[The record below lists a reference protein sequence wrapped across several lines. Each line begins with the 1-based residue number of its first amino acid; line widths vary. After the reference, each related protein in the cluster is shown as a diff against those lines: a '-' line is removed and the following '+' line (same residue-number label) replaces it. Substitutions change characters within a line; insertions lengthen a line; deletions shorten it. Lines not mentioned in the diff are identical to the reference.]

1 MPQIKSA
8 IKRVKT
14 NTTANK
20 RNSAELSKLRT
31 AIRKFNHAVE
41 TKSKDVLDLEIK
53 AARALDKAVTKGL
66 ISKNK
71 ANRDKSRFAKK
82 AKAASNN

>member
-14 NTTANK
+14 NDAAKK
-20 RNSAELSKLRT
+20 RNASQASKMKT
-31 AIRKFNHAVE
+31 AVKKFNEAVANDVKDVDAKAVE
-41 TKSKDVLDLEIK
+41 AFRS
-53 AARALDKAVTKGL
+53 LDKAASKGL

-71 ANRDKSRFAKK
+71 ANRDKSRLAKK
-82 AKAASNN
+82 ANAKN

>member
-14 NTTANK
+14 NATANK
-20 RNSAELSKLRT
+20 RNAAELSKLRT
-31 AIRKFNHAVE
+31 AVRKFNEAVE
-41 TKSKDVLDLEIK
+41 NDAKDVLDLEVK
-53 AARALDKAVTKGL
+53 AARALDKAASKGL

-71 ANRDKSRFAKK
+71 ANRDKSRLSKK
-82 AKAASNN
+82 VANK